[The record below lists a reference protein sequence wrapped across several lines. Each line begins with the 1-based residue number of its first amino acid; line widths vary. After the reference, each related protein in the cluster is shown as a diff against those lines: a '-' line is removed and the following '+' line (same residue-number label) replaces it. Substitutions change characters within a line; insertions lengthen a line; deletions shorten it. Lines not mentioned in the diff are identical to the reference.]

1 MKEILCASTRITP
14 QFYDLD
20 PMNVVWHGNYARF
33 FEVGRV
39 ALLNTLGYG
48 YEEMKAGGH
57 MWPVIEMRSRFHG
70 TLRYG
75 QQADLAASIVE
86 WQNRLKINYVIRDAA
101 TAQRLTNGYTV
112 QVALQLSSGEMLWET
127 PAIFREKL
135 AAFLG

>member
-1 MKEILCASTRITP
+1 MKEIVSASTRITP

-39 ALLNTLGYG
+39 ALLDKLGYG
-48 YEEMKAGGH
+48 YAEMKAGGH
-57 MWPVIEMRSRFHG
+57 MWPVIEMRLRFHG
-70 TLRYG
+70 ALRFG
-75 QQADLAASIVE
+75 QQADIAASIVE

-112 QVALQLSSGEMLWET
+112 QVALELPSGEMLWET

-135 AAFLG
+135 GPFLG